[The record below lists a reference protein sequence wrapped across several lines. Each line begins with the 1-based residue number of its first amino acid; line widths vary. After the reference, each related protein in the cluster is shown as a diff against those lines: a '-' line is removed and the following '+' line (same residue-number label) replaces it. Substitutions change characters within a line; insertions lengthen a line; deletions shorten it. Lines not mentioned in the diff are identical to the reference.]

1 MQLQTDSLYN
11 YIPLN
16 KEIEGHKLKSTFSYP
31 LGLAVLT
38 ILKYVFK
45 DSLAP
50 KDLFVDLIKDAEFFK
65 KNFQNKKIVIIG
77 RGVTGGKPIG
87 QTLKKLNF
95 DYINTSSKTY
105 DSEQYYK
112 DADIIISAVGKKII
126 DGDCIK
132 PGVILINVGVRREN
146 DKLKG
151 DYDEKDVKD
160 IASFYTSTPGGVG
173 PIDVIYLYK
182 NLLEASKLQK

>member
-1 MQLQTDSLYN
+1 MLKIKEKLAHSLGIGFEFVHLKNTPTFEVFANLLKKNSTHPEVTGIIVQQPLPMQLQTDSLYN

-65 KNFQNKKIVIIG
+65 KNF
-77 RGVTGGKPIG
+77 
-87 QTLKKLNF
+87 
-95 DYINTSSKTY
+95 
-105 DSEQYYK
+105 
-112 DADIIISAVGKKII
+112 
-126 DGDCIK
+126 
-132 PGVILINVGVRREN
+132 
-146 DKLKG
+146 
-151 DYDEKDVKD
+151 
-160 IASFYTSTPGGVG
+160 
-173 PIDVIYLYK
+173 
-182 NLLEASKLQK
+182 